1 MSRIVQARLTGI
13 EARPGQI
20 AAADVARVI
29 IGLERAIARAAY
41 LALRRPRQGATGRHT
56 AAVEAASRLRFVGTQ
71 AGSFVELL
79 ALPDL
84 GQVDS
89 DGLDLQMDNLSSLAF
104 DRLVAFIQVPPE
116 DADAQLAAAV
126 AQLADELGIGE
137 RADSL
142 TLGEPDPARPSAV
155 IDMAVRQR
163 MRLLGHRPPSHRDD
177 LVVGT
182 LFEADFERHTARL
195 RTPAGGGTVTVTF
208 PPEMADDIQQALRIE
223 TQLEGRVRYDRGT
236 GTAAS
241 IETRAVTRAE
251 QLLIHD
257 GDWSFAENLSVA
269 ELQQRQRVKGGNVN
283 LADLAADNL
292 TANERDA
299 FVAALSST

>member
-1 MSRIVQARLTGI
+1 MSNLLNPFRHRSEGQSMAPPRLHTPRDAAIAVIAPTHSERRAAKRLAYATARQARA
-13 EARPGQI
+13 ARPG
-20 AAADVARVI
+20 ARGWRRAGGGHVPWVEAPPEYRGTTVQVC
-29 IGLERAIARAAY
+29 GLWPFSAGSGTPTDGVP
-41 LALRRPRQGATGRHT
+41 LGKHQLTGATVCG
-56 AAVEAASRLRFVGTQ
+56 
-71 AGSFVELL
+71 
-79 ALPDL
+79 
-84 GQVDS
+84 
-89 DGLDLQMDNLSSLAF
+89 
-104 DRLVAFIQVPPE
+104 
-116 DADAQLAAAV
+116 
-126 AQLADELGIGE
+126 
-137 RADSL
+137 
-142 TLGEPDPARPSAV
+142 DP
-155 IDMAVRQR
+155 
-163 MRLLGHRPPSHRDD
+163 D